1 MERNGHKN
9 YIGQIGHKVSYETPF
24 ESFESFDLF
33 DIFEF
38 YNQ

>member
-9 YIGQIGHKVSYETPF
+9 YIGQIGHKVSYETA
-24 ESFESFDLF
+24 FDLFDAF

-38 YNQ
+38 SNQ

>member
-9 YIGQIGHKVSYETPF
+9 YIGQIGHKVSYETL
-24 ESFESFDLF
+24 FDLF

-38 YNQ
+38 SNQ